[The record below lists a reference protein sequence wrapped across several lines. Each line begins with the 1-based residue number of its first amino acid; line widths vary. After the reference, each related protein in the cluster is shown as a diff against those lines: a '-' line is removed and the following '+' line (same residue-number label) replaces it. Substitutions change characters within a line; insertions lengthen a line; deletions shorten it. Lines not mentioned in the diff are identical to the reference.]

1 MDTRFTVT
9 AHMEL
14 LPRRISAQAAILALT
29 VLQTRAPKLRDDVP
43 TGLKGAFDGLMEE
56 AGDHLQT
63 LQAQQARQGIDV
75 DGEIVEH
82 DLPLP
87 EALQALAPEA
97 TLRAATGVNH
107 LLDSWVGAL
116 GNLLEGNAIQPGQRG
131 ADARALLA
139 GWFSEGR
146 GFLSA
151 SHRLQWLEIQDR
163 WGTLQPDDQARLARL
178 GLTEHVQTVV
188 ALNAWFGQILH
199 LTRDAPSPAPAAPEI
214 DPLPDAL
221 RVLTRTLHFANLAWP
236 GDAPE
241 AVALRQRLAG
251 PYIEEV
257 QRVSARAAERA
268 RKRYEPEPA

>member
-9 AHMEL
+9 ANLEL
-14 LPRRISAQAAILALT
+14 LPRRISIQAAILALT

-43 TGLKGAFDGLMEE
+43 TGLKGAFDALMED
-56 AGDHLQT
+56 ASDR
-63 LQAQQARQGIDV
+63 LQALQVQQVRQGIDL

-87 EALQALAPEA
+87 EALLALAPEA

-107 LLDSWVGAL
+107 LLDGWVGAL

-139 GWFSEGR
+139 GWFAEGR

-163 WGTLQPDDQARLARL
+163 WGTLQADDQARLARL
-178 GLTEHVQTVV
+178 GLAEHVQTVV
-188 ALNAWFGQILH
+188 DLNAWFGQLLH
-199 LTRDAPSPAPAAPEI
+199 LTRDAGSPAPVEPGT

-221 RVLTRTLHFANLAWP
+221 RTLTRTLHFANLAWP
-236 GDAPE
+236 DGTPE
-241 AVALRQRLAG
+241 HAALRQRLAG

-257 QRVSARAAERA
+257 QRVSAKASERA